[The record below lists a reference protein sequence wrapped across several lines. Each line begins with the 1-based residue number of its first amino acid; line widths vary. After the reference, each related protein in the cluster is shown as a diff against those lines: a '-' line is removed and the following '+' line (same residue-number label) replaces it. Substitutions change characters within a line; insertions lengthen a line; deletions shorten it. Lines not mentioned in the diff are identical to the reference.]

1 MTDRGP
7 ALSKPRIPPLPVGGG
22 DAATQEVLDRLGEKA
37 SSNFFRTLAYNPRIL
52 KRWIP
57 YSHVLFQG
65 TLPDRDR
72 ELLVLRAA
80 HRSDCFYEWDSH
92 LPLARDA
99 GLSEQEIEEIRGGA
113 AGGSWRPIEVAL
125 VQAADE
131 LIDDHVVGDRTW
143 AMLAERYD
151 EQQLIEVPMVVG
163 VYYAMGLT
171 LNSLGV
177 QPDGGVS

>member
-1 MTDRGP
+1 VTDPGL
-7 ALSKPRIPPLPVGGG
+7 ALSNPRIPPLPVGGG
-22 DAATQEVLDRLGEKA
+22 DAKAQEVLDRLGERA
-37 SSNFFRTLAYNPRIL
+37 NSNFFRTLAYNPRIL

-57 YSHVLFQG
+57 YSHVLFEG

-80 HRSDCFYEWDSH
+80 YRSDCAYEWEGH
-92 LPLARDA
+92 LPFARGA
-99 GLSEQEIEEIRGGA
+99 GLSDQEIGQIRAGA
-113 AGGSWRPIEVAL
+113 AGARWGPIDAVL
-125 VQAADE
+125 LQAADE
-131 LIDDHVVGDRTW
+131 LIDDHALGDATW

-177 QPDGGVS
+177 QLDQEVT